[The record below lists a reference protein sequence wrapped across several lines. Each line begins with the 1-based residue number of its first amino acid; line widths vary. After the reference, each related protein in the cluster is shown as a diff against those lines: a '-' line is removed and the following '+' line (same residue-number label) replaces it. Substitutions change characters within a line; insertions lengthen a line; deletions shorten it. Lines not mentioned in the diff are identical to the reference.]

1 MIIIINLIFI
11 INSFNLNDFYIY
23 QLNLKF
29 FFFLFFIFILLL
41 ISFLA
46 EINRSPFDF
55 SEGESELVSGFNIE
69 FRRISFIF
77 IFISEYIRII
87 FIGILLSEM
96 FFGIIIN
103 KFYLNLIILLFIFLV
118 I

>member
-1 MIIIINLIFI
+1 MFL

-23 QLNLKF
+23 QINFKF
-29 FFFLFFIFILLL
+29 FFFLLFIFIILL

-46 EINRSPFDF
+46 ELNRSPFDF

-87 FIGILLSEM
+87 FIGLIFCEI
-96 FFGIIIN
+96 FFGIIIH
-103 KFYLNLIILLFIFLV
+103 KFILNFYILLFIFL
-118 I
+118 II

>member
-1 MIIIINLIFI
+1 MNLIFI
-11 INSFNLNDFYIY
+11 INNFNLNDFFIY
-23 QLNLKF
+23 QLNIKF
-29 FFFLFFIFILLL
+29 FFFLFLIIILLL

-46 EINRSPFDF
+46 EMNRSPFDF

-69 FRRISFIF
+69 FRRMSFIF

-87 FIGILLSEM
+87 FMGMLFCEIFIGLILT
-96 FFGIIIN
+96 
-103 KFYLNLIILLFIFLV
+103 KFYFNIFILVFIFLV